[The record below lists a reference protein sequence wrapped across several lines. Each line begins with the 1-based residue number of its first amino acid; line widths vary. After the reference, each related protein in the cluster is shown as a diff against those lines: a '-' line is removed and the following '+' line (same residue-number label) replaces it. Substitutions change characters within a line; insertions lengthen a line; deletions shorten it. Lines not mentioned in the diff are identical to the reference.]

1 MSGGRPGKRRAP
13 PAAARASLSPLPP
26 LQPLCPPRGR
36 PLPARRVCELS
47 GGGLGGGSGRS
58 WEDQGGQLSLGV
70 GAAAHPQRSRSVTR
84 AATRAQPP
92 PPGALVLPLWREPA
106 RPAAREPRAPVAT
119 KSAQRGGGARLSGWE
134 GRGRAGAGPGPQQAT
149 RGVLLLLPRRRTS
162 ARARALPGWGTLL
175 KNRRRRVGRKEHCW
189 GPEYSGSSPK
199 AGKSRRPLPL
209 PQSGAVT
216 LPVTATSFTVGSG
229 FLKRL
234 VEKLAFH
241 SLLLHP

>member
-1 MSGGRPGKRRAP
+1 MSGGRPGERRAP

-47 GGGLGGGSGRS
+47 GGGRGGGPGRS

-70 GAAAHPQRSRSVTR
+70 GAAAHPQRSSLLTR

-92 PPGALVLPLWREPA
+92 PRGALVPPPWREPA
-106 RPAAREPRAPVAT
+106 QPAAREPPAPVAT
-119 KSAQRGGGARLSGWE
+119 LSAQRGGGARLSGWE

-162 ARARALPGWGTLL
+162 AR
-175 KNRRRRVGRKEHCW
+175 
-189 GPEYSGSSPK
+189 
-199 AGKSRRPLPL
+199 
-209 PQSGAVT
+209 GACA
-216 LPVTATSFTVGSG
+216 P
-229 FLKRL
+229 RL
-234 VEKLAFH
+234 GNSAEELG
-241 SLLLHP
+241 